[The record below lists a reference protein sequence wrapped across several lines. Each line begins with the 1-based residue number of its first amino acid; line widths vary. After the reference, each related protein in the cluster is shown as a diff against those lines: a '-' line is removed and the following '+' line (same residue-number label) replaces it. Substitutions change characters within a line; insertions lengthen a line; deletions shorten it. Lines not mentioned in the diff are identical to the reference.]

1 MAAAKN
7 SKLTSASNE
16 ARKFDKNFQLLFQT
30 RQPTLLH
37 VIRTKQFQMASVQVS
52 HCFLRPKQPLL
63 RALLGKILLIRL
75 RNFQFSWVSSF
86 FYRIKTHTYD

>member
-16 ARKFDKNFQLLFQT
+16 ARKCDKNFQLLFQT
-30 RQPTLLH
+30 RQRTLLH
-37 VIRTKQFQMASVQVS
+37 VIRTKQLQNG
-52 HCFLRPKQPLL
+52 FLRPKQPLL

-75 RNFQFSWVSSF
+75 RNF
-86 FYRIKTHTYD
+86 